1 MTREELV
8 KEIRQLPLVERKAVV
23 EEISRS
29 IQEEIQANGSAT
41 AGESHAKDESSRKE
55 KLAAFHRL
63 QGMLKTDAPPPTDE
77 ELKEDYIN
85 HLAEKYS

>member
-1 MTREELV
+1 LRNTRDGQGSGSGTDEP
-8 KEIRQLPLVERKAVV
+8 KDT
-23 EEISRS
+23 SR
-29 IQEEIQANGSAT
+29 E
-41 AGESHAKDESSRKE
+41 E

-63 QGMLKTDAPPPTDE
+63 RGLLKTDQHPPTDE

>member
-1 MTREELV
+1 MTREEIV
-8 KEIRQLPLVERKAVV
+8 KEAQQLPLAERKAAV

-29 IQEEIQANGSAT
+29 IQEEIQTNGSAAT
-41 AGESHAKDESSRKE
+41 NSKQLISLED

-63 QGMLKTDAPPPTDE
+63 EGMLKTDAPPPTDE

-85 HLAEKYS
+85 YLAEKYS